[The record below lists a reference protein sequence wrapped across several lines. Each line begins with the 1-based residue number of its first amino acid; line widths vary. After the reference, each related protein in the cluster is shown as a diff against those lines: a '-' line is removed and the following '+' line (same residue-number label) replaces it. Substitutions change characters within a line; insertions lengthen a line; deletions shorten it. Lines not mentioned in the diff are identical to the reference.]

1 MLCKTLT
8 DKMGFVSITIPVFK
22 GFPQCVNDFPLT
34 LKFFRFI
41 KVSL

>member
-8 DKMGFVSITIPVFK
+8 GEMGFVSITIPVFK
-22 GFPQCVNDFPLT
+22 GFPLT